1 MHISKK
7 SSTFARSFA
16 CMTQNRIVEKRQ
28 NKMKYTVI
36 IEETLRKEV
45 AIEAQDAEEAA
56 RIAKA
61 LYRKGKLVLDAG
73 DFIGE
78 PTITCI

>member
-1 MHISKK
+1 
-7 SSTFARSFA
+7 
-16 CMTQNRIVEKRQ
+16 
-28 NKMKYTVI
+28 MKYTVV

-45 AIEAQDAEEAA
+45 AIEAQNAEDAA

-61 LYRKGKLVLDAG
+61 LYRKGEIVLDAG

-78 PTITCI
+78 PTIICQ

>member
-1 MHISKK
+1 M
-7 SSTFARSFA
+7 
-16 CMTQNRIVEKRQ
+16 N
-28 NKMKYTVI
+28 YTVI
-36 IEETLRKEV
+36 IEEALRKEV

-61 LYRKGKLVLDAG
+61 LYRKGEIVLNAD

-78 PTITCI
+78 PTITCQ

>member
-1 MHISKK
+1 
-7 SSTFARSFA
+7 
-16 CMTQNRIVEKRQ
+16 MTQKRIAGKCQ
-28 NKMKYTVI
+28 NEMKYTVV

-45 AIEAQDAEEAA
+45 AIEAQNAEDAA

-61 LYRKGKLVLDAG
+61 LYRKGEIVLDAG

-78 PTITCI
+78 PTIICQ

>member
-1 MHISKK
+1 
-7 SSTFARSFA
+7 
-16 CMTQNRIVEKRQ
+16 
-28 NKMKYTVI
+28 MKYTVV
-36 IEETLRKEV
+36 IEETLRKEI

-61 LYRKGKLVLDAG
+61 LYRKGEIVLDAG

-78 PTITCI
+78 PTIICQ

>member
-1 MHISKK
+1 MRY
-7 SSTFARSFA
+7 T
-16 CMTQNRIVEKRQ
+16 IV
-28 NKMKYTVI
+28 

-56 RIAKA
+56 HIAKE
-61 LYRKGKLVLDAG
+61 LYRKGEIVLDAG

-78 PTITCI
+78 PTITCK